1 MLTNYREFFG
11 AYKIPE
17 VSNDSEN
24 LHDDTKWLQAKTGL
38 IQSND
43 MDMDMDILAV
53 KFEVTVAGE
62 ERARVTRYDKPD
74 PRRKTSLDQSAPR
87 LS

>member
-43 MDMDMDILAV
+43 MDMDM
-53 KFEVTVAGE
+53 
-62 ERARVTRYDKPD
+62 
-74 PRRKTSLDQSAPR
+74 RKRND
-87 LS
+87 

>member
-1 MLTNYREFFG
+1 MYIKHSGKENVRNMLMKGKSLTNHREFFG

-43 MDMDMDILAV
+43 MDIIMIH
-53 KFEVTVAGE
+53 
-62 ERARVTRYDKPD
+62 
-74 PRRKTSLDQSAPR
+74 
-87 LS
+87 